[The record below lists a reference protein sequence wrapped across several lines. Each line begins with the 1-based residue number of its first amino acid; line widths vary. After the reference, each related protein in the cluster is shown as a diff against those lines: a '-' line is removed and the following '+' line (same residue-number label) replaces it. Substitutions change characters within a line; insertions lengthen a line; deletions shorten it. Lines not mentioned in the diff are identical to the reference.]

1 MKTKLAHY
9 KFVLLL
15 CSLMW
20 GLFSLVA
27 GQYYYFDSTTS
38 TSPYQQW
45 CAEDI
50 AIRINT
56 ESNPYG
62 ARAGLIRLL
71 LDPLHF
77 SYSTSSLASV
87 LQTNLFVASTET
99 FSFNTSPWSS
109 PSWIDPGTYTQLQI
123 DRNNSSTDYKWSNGL
138 YGTVKFTPL
147 YNTSTYTGTFSMIY
161 NGDTVR
167 TSLSKAWGTNI
178 IDPAHQ
184 TTYLTGYYP
193 ILQKPCTDDT
203 TSPGVSIPYPTQGST
218 KQSYVSGISLI
229 LTDNAWSAVGVPFVR
244 TGDVPGVGIWTW
256 NLWST
261 TNQYGIN
268 LSSFHIWISGNG
280 TGKYFTGDWFSLW
293 GPLSATPNAKTWQYF
308 DKNYTLHIPSS
319 QLFDFGVEQPITITG
334 RVYDRNNNGP
344 VTFTR
349 TFNAP
354 VQPWLIAGSAS
365 PAAGDSL
372 VATNAPILLWIADD
386 RAGVNSWSI
395 IITLSGSNYWPYI
408 FSGTDL
414 NLSGVQGTAN
424 HPDYYLSLIN
434 HPPFASSGTIQVIID
449 AQDMVGNV
457 DNISTYTFS
466 TKPSCT
472 DLWCCKD
479 MYIQI
484 GNNTPFVYNQ
494 TGLSISD
501 GIHPLFTNYG
511 NTWVIDCWLSNE
523 GIPLYKWTQEHSWAA
538 TPLTFFGFPNL
549 ILSWTNVR
557 AVLSWHTLYLERIY
571 VPPIT
576 WWCIGSCWG
585 GWWGWSLQKDICPD
599 GDNSTSYY
607 DNLCEWEPWHGSA
620 PECNDYDVVYSDEI
634 NHAFQRGYALNI
646 TNRCP
651 IDEARLYD
659 PIIRQELAKMMTM
672 FTVQVLGIYPNTH
685 KLGCDQFSDT
695 STLSD
700 EMQFFTKT
708 ACQLWLMGLE
718 PDGQTPKQTFDP
730 HEYVS
735 RAQFGTVLSRLIYG
749 DANNLDDNELTT
761 YARYHKHL
769 YALQKDHIMN
779 QISSPSSLEKRA
791 RVLLM
796 LKRTV
801 DNDLVTKYRFVSPA
815 INWSVVLLENV
826 W

>member
-1 MKTKLAHY
+1 MKLPLHHY

-15 CSLMW
+15 CSLVW

-27 GQYYYFDSTTS
+27 GQYYYFDSATS

-45 CAEDI
+45 CAEDLN
-50 AIRINT
+50 IRINT
-56 ESNPYG
+56 QANPYG
-62 ARAGLIRLL
+62 ARAGLFRLL

-457 DNISTYTFS
+457 DNISNYTFS

-472 DLWCCKD
+472 DLWCCQD
-479 MYIQI
+479 IYIQTGNNLPLFYNGFTLHISWGVNPTFDVI
-484 GNNTPFVYNQ
+484 GNTGIVNCNTPHQWMTIYKWIEEQ
-494 TGLSISD
+494 TGSANHISFFD
-501 GIHPLFTNYG
+501 LPHLIFSWFT
-511 NTWVIDCWLSNE
+511 I
-523 GIPLYKWTQEHSWAA
+523 QA
-538 TPLTFFGFPNL
+538 T
-549 ILSWTNVR
+549 
-557 AVLSWHTLYLERIY
+557 LSWHTIYLQRMLTVIVKAFPSNRIY
-571 VPPIT
+571 QTTNNTNT
-576 WWCIGSCWG
+576 WILKIYDTDKTLIATSSRFTLNAAGTGKVNINIPVGTYYVVFKGQSHLASYISWVLVAQNWG
-585 GWWGWSLQKDICPD
+585 LFFDFTTGADLYGTQQLNDAEDDGYRYQTAWDLANTNGEYDFIINGNDIAILTQDGLQEWGIDVLDPRNLNGDTAINTSDISVIWVNFEKKDPYFA
-599 GDNSTSYY
+599 DNS
-607 DNLCEWEPWHGSA
+607 
-620 PECNDYDVVYSDEI
+620 
-634 NHAFQRGYALNI
+634 
-646 TNRCP
+646 
-651 IDEARLYD
+651 
-659 PIIRQELAKMMTM
+659 
-672 FTVQVLGIYPNTH
+672 
-685 KLGCDQFSDT
+685 
-695 STLSD
+695 
-700 EMQFFTKT
+700 FF
-708 ACQLWLMGLE
+708 
-718 PDGQTPKQTFDP
+718 
-730 HEYVS
+730 
-735 RAQFGTVLSRLIYG
+735 
-749 DANNLDDNELTT
+749 
-761 YARYHKHL
+761 
-769 YALQKDHIMN
+769 
-779 QISSPSSLEKRA
+779 
-791 RVLLM
+791 
-796 LKRTV
+796 
-801 DNDLVTKYRFVSPA
+801 
-815 INWSVVLLENV
+815 NW
-826 W
+826 